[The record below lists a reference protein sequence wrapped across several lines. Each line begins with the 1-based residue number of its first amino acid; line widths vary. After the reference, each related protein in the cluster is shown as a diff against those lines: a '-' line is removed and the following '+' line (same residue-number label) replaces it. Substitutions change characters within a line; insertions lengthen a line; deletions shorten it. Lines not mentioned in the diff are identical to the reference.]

1 MPTHEQSLAPSAQ
14 GRSSCSVVR
23 KQLTHIGSGAEK
35 SFFTELYKATG
46 PPGGFRE
53 PIHPIC
59 MHAKQ
64 RGIAQRLQKLSN
76 DCDEE
81 GDHTEAHNENEGKEE
96 QAGDENEGKQMRR
109 DMGGSGCYLTFTF
122 QCKTTATPPVC
133 FAHPK

>member
-1 MPTHEQSLAPSAQ
+1 MSHNSPFLPTTSSLFFFFETAPSPETVLGHKTMPTHEQSLAPSAQ

-23 KQLTHIGSGAEK
+23 KQLTHIGSSAEK

-64 RGIAQRLQKLSN
+64 RGIAQR
-76 DCDEE
+76 
-81 GDHTEAHNENEGKEE
+81 
-96 QAGDENEGKQMRR
+96 
-109 DMGGSGCYLTFTF
+109 
-122 QCKTTATPPVC
+122 
-133 FAHPK
+133 